1 MFHDSLKNTFDSHYP
16 KRVSYI
22 LTTKDRADFLDNAL
36 TQYRK
41 LLGPNDEMIV
51 IDGGSRDRTP
61 EVIEKHKDIVDVFVS
76 EPDVNS
82 FHAQNKGHLLAR
94 GKYQKQIGDDE
105 VYHPEAIEKA
115 IQVMEEHSE
124 IDMLIC
130 GGTKERNGKTYPI
143 CVPSGVG
150 YGKSAEDIFRYSG
163 ASGVAHLIRTSS
175 LAKYGF
181 IPVAGGGDIEFVLQF
196 IHRGA
201 TVRFCRVNTYHHPVF
216 EHSVTVKN
224 AARTHSILCGLA
236 KKYCSRGFYYQYSIT
251 TGLRKYPRLNHAA
264 KRILNV
270 LRRTGIIREN
280 KIAKQKKY
288 AREATV
294 WDGNFS

>member
-1 MFHDSLKNTFDSHYP
+1 MHNIDSQKYSFNSCYS

-61 EVIEKHKDIVDVFVS
+61 DVIEKHKDIVDLFVS
-76 EPDVNS
+76 EPDINS

-115 IQVMEEHSE
+115 IRVMEEHPE
-124 IDMLIC
+124 IDMLIS
-130 GGTKERNGKTYPI
+130 GGTKERNGKTYPV
-143 CVPSGVG
+143 CVPLGVG

-163 ASGVAHLIRTSS
+163 ASGVAHLIRTAS
-175 LAKYGF
+175 LAKYGLM
-181 IPVAGGGDIEFVLQF
+181 PVVGGADIEFVLQF

-201 TVRFCRVNTYHHPVF
+201 TVKFCRVNSYHHPVF

-224 AARTHSILCGLA
+224 AARTPAILCELA
-236 KKYCSRGFYYQYSIT
+236 KKYCSRAFYYQYFIT

-264 KRILNV
+264 KRMLNM
-270 LRRTGIIREN
+270 LRRIGVLHKN
-280 KIAKQKKY
+280 QSAKQQI
-288 AREATV
+288 
-294 WDGNFS
+294 WDGKFS